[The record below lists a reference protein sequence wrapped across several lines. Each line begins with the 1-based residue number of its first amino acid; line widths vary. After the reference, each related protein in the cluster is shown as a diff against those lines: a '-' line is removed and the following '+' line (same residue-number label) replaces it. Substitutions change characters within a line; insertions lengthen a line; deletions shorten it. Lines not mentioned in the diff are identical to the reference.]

1 MHIAPRGLPSRADEL
16 PNIGDRN
23 ASAMIAANEELKIIA
38 RLTLCLSTVAQS
50 FFDIVDDVLGFND
63 LAVVFA
69 HQPSVRPNQHHIH
82 QVADGTIG
90 LDLPAK
96 LEARERLVHVAGT
109 SGQKIPALLICA
121 LLTRVVEQLLGTV
134 MLGIDADRNEGPLR
148 AEVVAE
154 PQRDVGELCRLHQTW
169 ARTRRVDEIDH
180 QRLALER
187 REYDRVAIL
196 IDELGV
202 SENARRRRT
211 ILGAAMAPCGRD
223 QAQAYCYRN
232 RDRSEI

>member
-1 MHIAPRGLPSRADEL
+1 MHIAPRGFCSEEL
-16 PNIGDRN
+16 PNIGDRY

-38 RLTLCLSTVAQS
+38 RLTLHLSTVGQS
-50 FFDIVDDVLGFND
+50 LFDVVDDVLGFND

-69 HQPSVRPNQHHIH
+69 HQPSVRSNQHHIH

-90 LDLPAK
+90 LDLPAQ

-134 MLGIDADRNEGPLR
+134 MLGIDADRNEGHLR

-180 QRLALER
+180 QRLALKR
-187 REYDRVAIL
+187 REYDGVAIL

-202 SENARRRRT
+202 GEDARGRRSVRR
-211 ILGAAMAPCGRD
+211 AAMAARGRD
-223 QAQAYCYRN
+223 QAQAYCYRD
-232 RDRSEI
+232 RERSEI